1 MALGAVALADMA
13 SCLDDATLR
22 MAWRHFNDWYK
33 FETGYQGHVTRL
45 TIRDGHRHGVVRLY
59 PAFRFGESP
68 ETAYERALRCESVQ
82 WLLGVSDGVAS
93 LWIPRWRQ
101 SWLIYP
107 VWLRVDFP

>member
-1 MALGAVALADMA
+1 MTDTTK
-13 SCLDDATLR
+13 CLDDMALR
-22 MAWRHFNDWYK
+22 VAWRHFTDWYK

-45 TIRDGHRHGVVRLY
+45 TVRDGHRRGMVRLY

-68 ETAYERALRCESVQ
+68 ETAYARALRCESVQ
-82 WLLGVSDGVAS
+82 WLLGASNGVAS